1 MSYYGQFILYAEK
14 VSKKHQTFVL
24 GAYFYAEQLGVIAM
38 LLGRKKI
45 YTDEREIDESN
56 VVDVVMKAYRQHK
69 QISNEIQFLLDYEL
83 GLQTIPRP
91 KVIRPEI
98 NIEAIDNLASQI
110 TTFNTG
116 YSWGSPAM
124 IVQRSDLE
132 SPESDAERDGKAI
145 AKLNSIMVNNVH
157 IGCEDQKLA
166 RFVEIT
172 GIGHRFI
179 DIKSRL
185 DNTGLPFE
193 YATLDSRY
201 AFCVYYGGIG
211 ERKMLGVTFSRRKN
225 VLSLTAYTD
234 THRYDIERGQLIS
247 SEINPLGRIP
257 IVETERAIDRT
268 GCFERLI
275 SQLDALNTKVSDL
288 SDAIAQSTQ
297 EIWWGNDIKFPVDE
311 QGKPIAPKSGQW
323 VLTFTGG
330 DGNNPNIKPLSTTL
344 DQEATQKTIQA
355 ERIHILELAKVP
367 IQYSSEGGGSTG
379 IAMDIS
385 SGWSSA
391 EVDAMRKQQLVERAK
406 REELD
411 LILTAIAQAPA
422 SVVPA
427 SDVLRSVRA
436 IDCDFHFNRRK
447 NYDMAVKANTFATYV
462 SHGLHG
468 RHALKEIDAF
478 GDVEQVWEDSKP
490 LIEAYQKATFLN
502 AASEQTDD
510 RIMQDNSDQI
520 ENSPALKQI

>member
-1 MSYYGQFILYAEK
+1 
-14 VSKKHQTFVL
+14 
-24 GAYFYAEQLGVIAM
+24 M
-38 LLGRKKI
+38 LLGRRKI

-56 VVDVVMKAYRQHK
+56 VVDVVLRAYRKHK
-69 QISNEIQFLLDYEL
+69 QISGEIQFLLDYEL
-83 GLQTIPRP
+83 GLQPITRP
-91 KVIRPEI
+91 KIVRPEI
-98 NIEAIDNLASQI
+98 NIEVQDNISSQI
-110 TTFNTG
+110 VTFNTG
-116 YSWGSPAM
+116 YFWGSPAM
-124 IVQRSDLE
+124 IVQRSDFE
-132 SPESDAERDGKAI
+132 TPDSDAEKDGRAI

-166 RFVEIT
+166 RFVEVT

-179 DIKSRL
+179 DIKSRV

-201 AFCVYYGGIG
+201 AFCVYYDGIG

-225 VLSLTAYTD
+225 ALSLTAYTD
-234 THRYDIERGQLIS
+234 THRYDIERGQLVS
-247 SEINPLGRIP
+247 VELNPLGHIP
-257 IVETERAIDRT
+257 IVETERAVDRT

-275 SQLDALNTKVSDL
+275 PQLDALNTKVSDL
-288 SDAIAQSTQ
+288 SNAISQSTQ
-297 EIWWGNDIKFPVDE
+297 EIWWANDVKFPVDE
-311 QGKPIAPKSGQW
+311 KGNTIKPESGQW
-323 VLTFTGG
+323 VMTYTGG
-330 DGNNPNIKPLSTTL
+330 EGNNPNIKPLSSTL
-344 DQEATQKTIQA
+344 DQGATQATIQS

-406 REELD
+406 REELE
-411 LILTAIAQAPA
+411 LILTAIAKAPMA
-422 SVVPA
+422 VVQA
-427 SDVLRSVRA
+427 SDALRGIRS

-502 AASEQTDD
+502 AAKEIDTESG

-520 ENSPALKQI
+520 ENSPTLQQI